1 VTATETV
8 EAPTWIAGPTP
19 VAIHAQQVERYGG
32 SHGIADAEVLLS
44 AVAQPVARW
53 ADDPWADM
61 ADVAAAYLVEFVRG
75 RGFRDGNRRTGLAM
89 ALTFLALNGA
99 ALHVPPAELYAL
111 TMAVESGRADA
122 TAVAAYFRTRL
133 IAGE

>member
-1 VTATETV
+1 MTATETA

-32 SHGIADAEVLLS
+32 SHGVADSEVLLS
-44 AVAQPVARW
+44 VVAEPVARW
-53 ADDPWADM
+53 ADDPWTDL

-75 RGFRDGNRRTGLAM
+75 HGFRDGNRRTGLAM
-89 ALTFLALNGA
+89 ALTFLALNDA
-99 ALHVPPAELYAL
+99 PLHVPPAELYAL

-122 TAVAAYFRTRL
+122 TVVAAYIRTRL
-133 IAGE
+133 AATE